1 MKRMGEC
8 GVKVSMGGVR
18 KWVKMI
24 MQLHSFKSIR
34 STRRHTT
41 VMLVND
47 FQDYLQMN
55 IQKHSEIFSFVSEK
69 LHTIYT
75 DKVCTIVFNILKK

>member
-1 MKRMGEC
+1 
-8 GVKVSMGGVR
+8 
-18 KWVKMI
+18 
-24 MQLHSFKSIR
+24 
-34 STRRHTT
+34 
-41 VMLVND
+41 MLVND

>member
-1 MKRMGEC
+1 MKRRGEC

-24 MQLHSFKSIR
+24 MQLHSFKSIP

-55 IQKHSEIFSFVSEK
+55 IQKHSEIFSFSFRK
-69 LHTIYT
+69 IYNLHR
-75 DKVCTIVFNILKK
+75 